1 MTDVI
6 KELNII
12 DFLGIIVPGCIL
24 VLLITG
30 DHTALLLWQDYFGSE
45 ATVFIKG
52 AFLLIAGY
60 LAGMVLHEIGDL
72 IEKGMWCFHTLD
84 PKAYAANAV
93 GAEKIEDAMVAA
105 GMLGEDRSEQTCAC
119 VISPKLKGTLG
130 CLGMLA
136 VLFFSSFGF
145 CLAMNSSL
153 RVCENSGNASVGAKA
168 YIGVLIILAL
178 CVGIITAMAFSF
190 KSRSGKNTIC
200 PQHTHNVWKAIHNIC
215 VLNPQIQTYLAN
227 HGTHSKQTM
236 FDSFRHV
243 MRNLL
248 ICIAITNACS
258 IWRPVDVYRDIA
270 VFFLRQV
277 NRQQDFYWLCLW
289 FALIVMV
296 MLIRYNHFAFLR
308 YKYGFENFLEK
319 ANKPD
324 ETPKEEVR
332 IVYVYTSENAP
343 ATARE
348 HAMEGQ

>member
-30 DHTALLLWQDYFGSE
+30 DHTALLLWQDYFGPE
-45 ATVFIKG
+45 ATAFIKG
-52 AFLLIAGY
+52 VFLLIAGY

-72 IEKGMWCFHTLD
+72 LEKGMWCFHTLD

-105 GMLGEDRSEQTCAC
+105 SMFGEDRSEQTSAC
-119 VISPKLKGTLG
+119 VMSPKLKGALG

-136 VLFFSSFGF
+136 VLFLSSFGF

-153 RVCENSGNASVGAKA
+153 RVCENSGNASVGGHA
-168 YIGVLIILAL
+168 YIGVLTILVL
-178 CVGIITAMAFSF
+178 CVGIIAAVAFAF
-190 KSRSGKNTIC
+190 RSRGKNNIISQQ
-200 PQHTHNVWKAIHNIC
+200 PQHTLWEAIHNVC
-215 VLNPQIQTYLAN
+215 VLNSQIQTYLAN

-236 FDSFRHV
+236 FDSFWHV

-270 VFFLRQV
+270 GFFLRQA
-277 NRQQDFYWLCLW
+277 NRQQDFFWLCLW

-308 YKYGFENFLEK
+308 YKYGFEIFLEK
-319 ANKPD
+319 TNKPD

-332 IVYVYTSENAP
+332 IVYVYTAENAP
-343 ATARE
+343 APARE

>member
-12 DFLGIIVPGCIL
+12 DFLGIIVPGCVL

-52 AFLLIAGY
+52 TFLLIAGY

-72 IEKGMWCFHTLD
+72 IEKGMWCIHTLD

-105 GMLGEDRSEQTCAC
+105 GMLGEDRSEQTCDC
-119 VISPKLKGTLG
+119 VIPPRIKGTLG

-145 CLAMNSSL
+145 CLAMNASL
-153 RVCENSGNASVGAKA
+153 RVCENSGTVSVGGRA
-168 YIGVLIILAL
+168 YIGVLTMLVL
-178 CVGIITAMAFSF
+178 CVGIMAAVAFAFKRAS
-190 KSRSGKNTIC
+190 KSRE
-200 PQHTHNVWKAIHNIC
+200 THWKAIHNVC
-215 VLNPQIQTYLAN
+215 VLNSQIQTYLAN
-227 HGTHSKQTM
+227 HGAHSKQTM

-248 ICIAITNACS
+248 IGIAITNACS

-270 VFFLRQV
+270 GYFLRQADM
-277 NRQQDFYWLCLW
+277 QEDFFWLCLW

-296 MLIRYNHFAFLR
+296 MLIRYKHFAFLR
-308 YKYGFENFLEK
+308 CKYGFENFLEK
-319 ANKPD
+319 TNKPD

-332 IVYVYTSENAP
+332 IVYVYTSENAL

>member
-52 AFLLIAGY
+52 VFLLIAGY

-93 GAEKIEDAMVAA
+93 GAEKIEDAMVAV
-105 GMLGEDRSEQTCAC
+105 GMLGEDRLEQTCAC
-119 VISPKLKGTLG
+119 VMSPKLKGTLG

-145 CLAMNSSL
+145 CLAMNASL
-153 RVCENSGNASVGAKA
+153 RVCENSGNVSVGGLA
-168 YIGVLIILAL
+168 YIGVLTILVL
-178 CVGIITAMAFSF
+178 CVGIMAAVAFAF
-190 KSRSGKNTIC
+190 KSRSKRQQS
-200 PQHTHNVWKAIHNIC
+200 QHTLWKAIHNVC

-248 ICIAITNACS
+248 IAIAITNACS

-270 VFFLRQV
+270 GFFLRQA
-277 NRQQDFYWLCLW
+277 NMQKDFFWLCFW

-324 ETPKEEVR
+324 EPPKEEVH
-332 IVYVYTSENAP
+332 IVYVDTAENAP
-343 ATARE
+343 APARE
-348 HAMEGQ
+348 HAMEGRER